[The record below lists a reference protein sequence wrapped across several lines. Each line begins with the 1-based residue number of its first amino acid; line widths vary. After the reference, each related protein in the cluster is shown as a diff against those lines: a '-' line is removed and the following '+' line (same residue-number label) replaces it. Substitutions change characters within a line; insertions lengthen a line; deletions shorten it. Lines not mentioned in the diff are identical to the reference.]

1 MRPAIS
7 AAALLVNV
15 TAMTRDAAT
24 PLTAIRCATAAVNA
38 LGLAGSGA
46 CQHQHRARLR
56 GRCGLRRRSIPRAP
70 GGPSSGFPHISFS
83 VPLFSPLRLQTGLEI
98 RSGHRM
104 LFPSDFWRH
113 PRSAARRR
121 RHHCRRAPLPGAAG
135 DPRLRVARW
144 AGSGCRS
151 RRWSEAVLATASR
164 ERRVFTR
171 LRLSQRFPNQRGC
184 ISYSPKCALY
194 LPA

>member
-7 AAALLVNV
+7 DAALLVNV
-15 TAMTRDAAT
+15 TAITREAST
-24 PLTAIRCATAAVNA
+24 PLTSIRCATAAVNA
-38 LGLAGSGA
+38 FVLPEPAPAST
-46 CQHQHRARLR
+46 
-56 GRCGLRRRSIPRAP
+56 STAP
-70 GGPSSGFPHISFS
+70 GCVAAAVWAAVNPSSTGWTMSGFPHISFS